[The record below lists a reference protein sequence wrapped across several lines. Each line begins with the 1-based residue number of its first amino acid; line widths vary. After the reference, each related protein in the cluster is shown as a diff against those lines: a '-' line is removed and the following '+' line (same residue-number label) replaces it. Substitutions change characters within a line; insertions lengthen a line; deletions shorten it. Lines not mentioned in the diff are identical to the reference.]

1 MSSILE
7 ALERAEEERL
17 KGKGQARRPL
27 SAQARGRRINGR
39 LAGLVLG
46 CILLLNLGLW
56 FFYRTTPSALKT
68 IALPQPV
75 QTRSPASRVP
85 PAAVAS
91 QHRPNVVRSQPVK
104 PALSVREQLKRSTL
118 PSDKPLI
125 SEAVVARA
133 PPLPPPPK
141 ARAKAVEPS
150 PAPASAQTRAEAPV
164 IVKANEGVPRAVER
178 SQPPGVI
185 PATPMERT
193 LKPVTAP
200 RPASPQERVTTA
212 PAMDKSPQAG
222 DQIPLVWELPQTLR
236 EKVLQLKSS
245 VHVYSETPAERFVII
260 NMHRYSEGDTLPPDG
275 FRLVRIEREGLV
287 IDYGGG
293 LVRLQRR

>member
-17 KGKGQARRPL
+17 KGQGQARRPL
-27 SAQARGRRINGR
+27 PAQARGRRINGR
-39 LAGLVLG
+39 LAGLVLLL
-46 CILLLNLGLW
+46 ILLLNLGLW
-56 FFYRTTPSALKT
+56 FFYRSTPSALKGT
-68 IALPQPV
+68 APPPTV
-75 QTRSPASRVP
+75 QTGSPAAVVP
-85 PAAVAS
+85 PVAVAS
-91 QHRPNVVRSQPVK
+91 QHRPKAVESQPAR

-125 SEAVVARA
+125 SEAVVAR
-133 PPLPPPPK
+133 PPPTPLPPP
-141 ARAKAVEPS
+141 KAVAPL
-150 PAPASAQTRAEAPV
+150 PAPDRTQTRTAAPA
-164 IVKANEGVPRAVER
+164 IVKANDGVPLAAQKPR
-178 SQPPGVI
+178 PPVVV
-185 PATPMERT
+185 PAPPIERT
-193 LKPVTAP
+193 LKPT
-200 RPASPQERVTTA
+200 PASRPVSPREQVMTA
-212 PAMDKSPQAG
+212 PATDQAPQAV

-245 VHVYSETPAERFVII
+245 VHVYSETPAARFVII